1 MKIALGFWG
10 ITRSLKY
17 TIQSIQQFIIEP
29 LRHRNIEIVIYM
41 HTFSIN
47 SEYNNI
53 RTGEMNIQLD
63 NEEYKL
69 LNPHYIR
76 IDDQD
81 IIKDNINI
89 TNYRTHPD
97 PWNTNYNSVDNFIC
111 AMYSKNQ
118 LVNMIEESKQQ
129 FDNVV
134 FLRPDVKYLHTFPIE
149 CLKFAQAN
157 TICIPNFA
165 KFFNFNDRFA
175 ITNMN
180 TYRLYGSL
188 FDELIEYSKTDVLH
202 SEKCQQI
209 LLTKRNI
216 RLVYI
221 PFFFNRIRFTGTE
234 IIDVI
239 QKSVQI
245 PVQKPSLLSPTTN
258 IMMSFS
264 SKNRTQ
270 SRNRGSM
277 LMMVR

>member
-17 TIQSIQQFIIEP
+17 TIHSIRQFIIEP
-29 LRHRNIEIVIYM
+29 LRNRNIEVVIYM

-69 LNPHYIR
+69 LNPQYIH
-76 IDDQD
+76 IDEQD
-81 IIKDNINI
+81 VIKDNINI
-89 TNYRTHPD
+89 TKYRTCID

-118 LVNMIEESKQQ
+118 LVNMIEKSKQH
-129 FDNVV
+129 FDYIM

-149 CLKFAQAN
+149 CLKFVREN

-165 KFFNFNDRFA
+165 KFYNFNDRFA
-175 ITNMN
+175 VTNMN
-180 TYRLYGSL
+180 TYKLYGSL

-216 RLVYI
+216 RIMYI
-221 PFFFNRIRFTGTE
+221 PFFFNRVRFTGTE
-234 IIDVI
+234 IIDVV
-239 QKSVQI
+239 KNTVHP
-245 PVQKPSLLSPTTN
+245 PVQKSSSSN

-264 SKNRTQ
+264 SKNRD

-277 LMMVR
+277 LMMIR